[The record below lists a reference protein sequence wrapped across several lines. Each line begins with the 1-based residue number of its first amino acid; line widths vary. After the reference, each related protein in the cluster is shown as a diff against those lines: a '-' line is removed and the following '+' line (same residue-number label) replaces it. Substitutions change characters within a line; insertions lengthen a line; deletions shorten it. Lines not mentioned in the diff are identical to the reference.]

1 MRVTDQERHLASSFA
16 DAVQLARKRQS
27 SPIDNN
33 RMISAPAF
41 GEVPPRHQCASTK
54 PDEETE
60 TSTERDP
67 EHRIGAERWA
77 GATSIS

>member
-1 MRVTDQERHLASSFA
+1 
-16 DAVQLARKRQS
+16 
-27 SPIDNN
+27 
-33 RMISAPAF
+33 
-41 GEVPPRHQCASTK
+41 VPPRHQCASTK